1 MQLFHALVYD
11 GLRADVLHAERTA
24 AQREATVSKFRTGQV
39 WVLIATELVARGMDF
54 KGVSLVI
61 NYDFPQTTTSYIHRI
76 GRTGRAGRAGQ
87 AVTFFTEAD
96 VEQLRS
102 IANVMKASGCPVA
115 DWMLKLKPM
124 AKDERRRR
132 AVAPIARK
140 PTAAA
145 GAVSGGGM
153 SWFLVYT
160 VACLHAHACIQSH
173 TVACLPRHHLQS
185 LSAGALPG
193 ARHLAA
199 YNHPSPASMA

>member
-1 MQLFHALVYD
+1 MVQDVALVAQ
-11 GLRADVLHAERTA
+11 LLCRALARSVADVAADERGRRRHKATA
-24 AQREATVSKFRTGQV
+24 AAAAAAARCRGRGDAALPRARVRR
-39 WVLIATELVARGMDF
+39 AARGRAAR
-54 KGVSLVI
+54 GA
-61 NYDFPQTTTSYIHRI
+61 H
-76 GRTGRAGRAGQ
+76 GRAARSDG
-87 AVTFFTEAD
+87 
-96 VEQLRS
+96 EQVPHRS
-102 IANVMKASGCPVA
+102 GVGAHR

-160 VACLHAHACIQSH
+160 VACLRAHACIQSH
-173 TVACLPRHHLQS
+173 TAVACLPRHHLQS

-199 YNHPSPASMA
+199 YNHHSPASMA

>member
-1 MQLFHALVYD
+1 M
-11 GLRADVLHAERTA
+11 
-24 AQREATVSKFRTGQV
+24 SKFRTGQV

-124 AKDERRRR
+124 AMDERRRR

-140 PTAAA
+140 PIAKRPREAAA
-145 GAVSGGGM
+145 ADEASGNGAAPDDAEAADEGE
-153 SWFLVYT
+153 
-160 VACLHAHACIQSH
+160 AAR
-173 TVACLPRHHLQS
+173 PRKRKRTTGRER
-185 LSAGALPG
+185 AARG
-193 ARHLAA
+193 AR
-199 YNHPSPASMA
+199 S

>member
-1 MQLFHALVYD
+1 M
-11 GLRADVLHAERTA
+11 
-24 AQREATVSKFRTGQV
+24 
-39 WVLIATELVARGMDF
+39 
-54 KGVSLVI
+54 
-61 NYDFPQTTTSYIHRI
+61 
-76 GRTGRAGRAGQ
+76 
-87 AVTFFTEAD
+87 TFFTESV

-173 TVACLPRHHLQS
+173 TVACLPRHHLQ
-185 LSAGALPG
+185 
-193 ARHLAA
+193 
-199 YNHPSPASMA
+199 ASMRMRVYSRIQSHASLATTFNRCLPVPSRGLGI

>member
-1 MQLFHALVYD
+1 MQLFHALEYD

-24 AQREATVSKFRTGQV
+24 AQHEATVSKIRTGQV

-87 AVTFFTEAD
+87 AVTFFTEAE

-132 AVAPIARK
+132 ARWRPLRASRRRRRAR
-140 PTAAA
+140 
-145 GAVSGGGM
+145 
-153 SWFLVYT
+153 
-160 VACLHAHACIQSH
+160 
-173 TVACLPRHHLQS
+173 
-185 LSAGALPG
+185 
-193 ARHLAA
+193 
-199 YNHPSPASMA
+199 